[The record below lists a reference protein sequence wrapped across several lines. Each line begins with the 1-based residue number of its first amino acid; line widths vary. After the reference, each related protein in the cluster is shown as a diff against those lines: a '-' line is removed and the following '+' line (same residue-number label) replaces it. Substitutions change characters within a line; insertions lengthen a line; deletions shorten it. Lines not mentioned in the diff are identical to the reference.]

1 MIESQEIL
9 ETYEERIRNITES
22 DAEREWIELENSKKD
37 SEDNFKYEELKRQ
50 IRRKYRAIEK
60 QVMRRYLKGDDPDYI
75 IIINGKIYRNLGGKI
90 RKRRCRSSGSSD
102 SSADI
107 IRIRFNP
114 PSLYGAGSEQE
125 W

>member
-1 MIESQEIL
+1 MKTHEK
-9 ETYEERIRNITES
+9 RMRNTTES
-22 DAEREWIELENSKKD
+22 NIEGEQTGLKNSKED

-50 IRRKYRAIEK
+50 VRRKYRVIKK
-60 QVMRRYLKGDDPDYI
+60 QVMRRYLKREDPDYI
-75 IIINGKIYRNLGGKI
+75 VIINGKIYRNLGGKI